1 MIILRI
7 DPSFAFYVLHR
18 HNNQQFVD
26 NILGVGGV
34 REAEEREENL
44 LPGEVIHKFRD
55 AYGFGWLVCTH
66 DVLP

>member
-18 HNNQQFVD
+18 HNNQRFVD

-44 LPGEVIHKFRD
+44 LPSEVIHKFIGRRNRSW
-55 AYGFGWLVCTH
+55 ALEFWIC
-66 DVLP
+66 